1 MKKKTV
7 GYLAIAGALSFGII
21 GGVGI
26 PAFAATNTPAVDQ
39 PAKTAKKDLDD
50 ATKQKLKTIM
60 DDTKKQLEELGVKLP
75 EKEKRKDMFAGLDE
89 QAKEKAKS
97 ILEQEKSG
105 KLTREQAKEELTK
118 LGVKMPEKEKR

>member
-26 PAFAATNTPAVDQ
+26 PAFAATNIQAAEQST
-39 PAKTAKKDLDD
+39 KTAKKDLDE
-50 ATKQKLKTIM
+50 ATKQKVKTIM
-60 DDTKKQLEELGVKLP
+60 DDTKKQLGELGVKLP
-75 EKEKRKDMFAGLDE
+75 EKEKRKDMFANLDE
-89 QAKEKAKS
+89 ATKEKAKS

-105 KLTREQAKEELTK
+105 KLTREQAQEELTK
-118 LGVKMPEKEKR
+118 LGVKFPEKG